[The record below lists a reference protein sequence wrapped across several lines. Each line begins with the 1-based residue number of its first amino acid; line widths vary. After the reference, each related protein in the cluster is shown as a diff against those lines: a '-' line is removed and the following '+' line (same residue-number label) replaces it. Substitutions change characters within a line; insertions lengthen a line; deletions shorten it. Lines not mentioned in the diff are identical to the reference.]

1 MRKRNEPP
9 GSRTRCWRG
18 GGVVQRHDDRD
29 WTGVG
34 RPVCCLLLRGTK
46 SMDGEGRKKEGR

>member
-1 MRKRNEPP
+1 MRKRNQLP

-18 GGVVQRHDDRD
+18 SGFVQGHDYTD

-34 RPVCCLLLRGTK
+34 RPVCCLLLQDTEL
-46 SMDGEGRKKEGR
+46 MDGEGRKK